1 MPKLIQ
7 EEIPATATKAEI
19 LEINARNQ
27 AALVAY
33 QEAVTAWS
41 KLVDAAKNTA
51 PAPTVDPMAQMM
63 QMMLM
68 SKMMGG
74 NGKKNFFDN

>member
-1 MPKLIQ
+1 MAKIEYLLKPPPTGLL
-7 EEIPATATKAEI
+7 PFN
-19 LEINARNQ
+19 LE
-27 AALVAY
+27 
-33 QEAVTAWS
+33 
-41 KLVDAAKNTA
+41 AAKNAA
-51 PAPTVDPMAQMM
+51 PAPTVDPMSQMM